1 MKIYTAS
8 SWRNERYPAVVNALK
23 AEGYEVYDFR
33 NPWDE
38 GAAFNWEQIDP
49 NWENWGAYEFVEAL
63 KHPLSERAFKSDK
76 AGMDWADVCVLIL
89 PSGKSSHMEAG
100 YMAGKGKP
108 VHILL
113 DGGRPE
119 LTYKLANTHAS
130 FSSLLVALKVESE
143 IKLAGESSSKAQSP
157 TVPGPAPDQ
166 EAHPR

>member
-8 SWRNERYPAVVNALK
+8 SWRNERYPAVVNALE
-23 AEGYEVYDFR
+23 AEGHEVYDFR

-49 NWENWGAYEFVEAL
+49 NWENWGARGFAEAL
-63 KHPLSERAFKSDK
+63 EHPLAERGFKSDK

-119 LTYKLANTHAS
+119 LTYKLANVHAT
-130 FSSLLVALKVESE
+130 FSDLLTALVE
-143 IKLAGESSSKAQSP
+143 LTASKAASE
-157 TVPGPAPDQ
+157 Q
-166 EAHPR
+166 EGA